1 MVADAIFLGMPAII
15 RSPSMLRLIE
25 TVKRVAQS
33 ESAVLITGESGSGKE
48 IIARAIH
55 HYSLRHSKP
64 WVDVNCSALPE
75 NLIES
80 ELFGNEKG
88 AFSGADVARPGLFEV
103 ATSGS
108 LFLDEIGELE
118 LKMQVKLLRV
128 LDRVPFYRLGGR
140 RKIEVD
146 VRIIAATNRNLP
158 EAVRTGQFRADLY
171 HRLNQIQLR
180 LPPLRER
187 PEDVDGLARLFIH
200 ETNPDLRL
208 SAPAASRLM
217 EYPWPGNVR
226 ELRNVATRAALLAE
240 GSELRPEDF
249 DFTDET
255 SPPAR
260 PFDGPVRGLQELE
273 RQAIFRALSE
283 TGGNQKG
290 AAALLGISSRTL
302 SRKLKIYGQAQAV
315 GARS

>member
-1 MVADAIFLGMPAII
+1 MLADASFLGMPAII

-25 TVKRVAQS
+25 TVKRIAQS

-75 NLIES
+75 NLVES

-88 AFSGADVARPGLFEV
+88 AFSGADSARPGLFEI
-103 ATSGS
+103 ASSGS

-146 VRIIAATNRNLP
+146 VRIVTATNRNLQ
-158 EAVRTGQFRADLY
+158 EAVQTGQFRADLY

-187 PEDVDGLARLFIH
+187 PEDIEGLAHLFVH
-200 ETNPDLRL
+200 ETNQDLRL
-208 SAPAASRLM
+208 TPRALMRLI
-217 EYPWPGNVR
+217 EYHWPGNVR
-226 ELRNVATRAALLAE
+226 ELRNIVTRAALLA
-240 GSELRPEDF
+240 GSSELHPEDF
-249 DFTDET
+249 DFTEQT
-255 SPPAR
+255 RCFANPA
-260 PFDGPVRGLQELE
+260 FGPVRELQELE
-273 RQAIFRALSE
+273 RQAIFQALTE
-283 TGGNQKG
+283 TGGNQKE
-290 AAALLGISSRTL
+290 AATLLGISSRTL
-302 SRKLKIYGQAQAV
+302 SRKLKTYGQAEAI
-315 GARS
+315 GARG

>member
-1 MVADAIFLGMPAII
+1 MLADASFLGMPAII

-33 ESAVLITGESGSGKE
+33 ESAILITGESGSGKE

-75 NLIES
+75 NLVES

-88 AFSGADVARPGLFEV
+88 AFSGADSARPGLFEI
-103 ATSGS
+103 ASSGS

-146 VRIIAATNRNLP
+146 VRIIAATNRNFQ
-158 EAVRTGQFRADLY
+158 EAVQNGQFRADLY

-187 PEDVDGLARLFIH
+187 PEDIDGLARLFVH

-208 SAPAASRLM
+208 TPRAIARLI
-217 EYPWPGNVR
+217 EYHWPGNVR
-226 ELRNVATRAALLAE
+226 ELRNVVTRAALLAE
-240 GSELRPEDF
+240 GLDLRPQDF
-249 DFTDET
+249 DFTEQAGCSV
-255 SPPAR
+255 SPGI
-260 PFDGPVRGLQELE
+260 GPVRELHEME
-273 RQAIFRALSE
+273 RQAIFHALTE
-283 TGGNQKG
+283 TGGNQKE
-290 AAALLGISSRTL
+290 AATLLGISSRTL
-302 SRKLKIYGQAQAV
+302 SRKLKTYGQAEAI
-315 GARS
+315 GARG